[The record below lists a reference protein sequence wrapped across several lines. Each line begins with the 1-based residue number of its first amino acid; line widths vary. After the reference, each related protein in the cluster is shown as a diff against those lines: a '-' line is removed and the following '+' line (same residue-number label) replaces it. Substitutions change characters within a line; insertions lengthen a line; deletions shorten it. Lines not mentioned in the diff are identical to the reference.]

1 MIKSHH
7 NSVKVLWIHENELQA
22 SESTRNF
29 DNVITWR
36 QLAFYHDKVWKK
48 RISEHHF
55 TFQKETRVEPG

>member
-7 NSVKVLWIHENELQA
+7 NSVKELWIHENEPQA

-36 QLAFYHDKVWKK
+36 QLAFYHDKGLEKK
-48 RISEHHF
+48 DQWTPFYFSKRN
-55 TFQKETRVEPG
+55 